1 MKKLT
6 CILLCLLA
14 GCIVASAQT
23 RRVTGKVVSAD
34 DGEPIVG
41 ASVLIKGTATGVIT
55 DSDGT
60 FTFSNLPSGAR
71 TLTIS
76 YVGMVSKDVAVAPR
90 ITVELTAAVQDL
102 DEVMV
107 VAYGTGKKSTFTG
120 SAAVVKSESLDK
132 IKTSNV
138 TQALQGQTPGIQV
151 INSSGQPGDDATI
164 MIRGIGS
171 INAGSSPLYVVDGVV
186 YDGNINAINPSDIE
200 SITILKDASATTL
213 YGSRAANGVVMITTK
228 KGVSDKGAINFRTSW
243 GFSSLA
249 VDMPRQLTSNEFTEL
264 TWLAMKN
271 GYMDNNPAKTA
282 AEAAQYATDNLPN
295 ELKINPYNVAKPVG
309 LDGKIDPAAKLLYW
323 GDWRNEILESR
334 AREEYTIDFS
344 GRSEKGDY
352 FISGGYVN
360 DRGIFTSQKFERF
373 STRMNLNYDV
383 RPWIK
388 IGMNTSFSHG
398 KRELWLDSG
407 TIWFLRTISPNYPVY
422 EVNPKTG
429 EYILDGKGDR
439 IYDYG
444 PNRAT
449 WIEWNPLA
457 DAAYNPSPQNTDNL
471 SSRMYAEI
479 SFAPELKFRT
489 NLSVDY
495 YLQAYDG
502 YVSSEH
508 GYAAGYGGE
517 AYKEH
522 YRMMSYTI
530 NNLLTYN
537 KTFGKHTVSVLLG
550 QEAYSTETKYLMAS
564 KRGFPFGGLTEIN
577 SAAEM
582 NDMGSYTDRYH
593 LLSWLS
599 RLEYDFEDKYYL
611 SGSFRTDGSSRFHP
625 DNRWGRFWS
634 VGASWRL
641 SQEDFIKQYSFV
653 DNLKL
658 KASYG
663 AVGNDM
669 LNTYYA
675 YQGLYATGMN
685 DYNAAGVLVSRLSN
699 SGLKWESNLQFN
711 TGIEFGF
718 FNSISGTF
726 EWFKRSSQD
735 LLFPMPMA
743 PSTGFGSIDRN
754 IGNVQNA
761 GVEGELSYT
770 PVNTKKLRW
779 TITLNA
785 THYKNTITKLP
796 QDEMNSGVFKWREG
810 ESRYN
815 FWGVEY
821 AGVNPENGNDQY
833 WQNIYETVDGEKTLK
848 ERKLTESLNALTSD
862 DQKTYLGEAIPD
874 VFGGIGSSLT
884 WSGIDL
890 SFMLYYSIGGKLYD
904 TDYSQM
910 TAYRTGYSLHP
921 DMLSAWTPENTSAS
935 HPRLSSAKGNE
946 MGAYSSKYV
955 YDNSFA
961 RLRNVTLGY
970 TLPKSI
976 TGKVQINSLRFFVQ
990 TDNPFT
996 WGTAVKRNT
1005 DPEQSIS
1012 GQTNN
1017 RFPATKSVSFGLQLN
1032 L

>member
-1 MKKLT
+1 MKKLI
-6 CILLCLLA
+6 CIILCLLA
-14 GCIVASAQT
+14 CFTEATAQT
-23 RRVTGKVVSAD
+23 SRITGKVISAD

-41 ASVLIKGTATGVIT
+41 ASVLVKGTAAGVIT
-55 DSDGT
+55 DANGT
-60 FTFSNLPSGAR
+60 FTFNNLPAGAR

-76 YVGMVSKDVAVAPR
+76 YVGMVTREVAAAPS
-90 ITVELTAAVQDL
+90 ITVELSASTQNL

-151 INSSGQPGDDATI
+151 INNSGQPGDDATI

-171 INAGSSPLYVVDGVV
+171 MNASSNPLYVVDGVV
-186 YDGNINAINPSDIE
+186 YDGNINAVSPSDIE
-200 SITILKDASATTL
+200 SITILKDASATAL
-213 YGSRAANGVVMITTK
+213 YGSRAANGVIMITTK
-228 KGVSDKGAINFRTSW
+228 RGASDKGAINFRLSR
-243 GFSSLA
+243 GYSSLA
-249 VDMPRQLTSNEFTEL
+249 VDMPRQLTPGEFTEL
-264 TWLAMKN
+264 TWRAMMN
-271 GYMDNNPAKTA
+271 GYMDNNPTKPAS
-282 AEAAQYATDNLPN
+282 EAARYATDNLAN
-295 ELKINPYNVAKPVG
+295 ELKVNPYSIAKPVG

-352 FISGGYVN
+352 FLSGGYVN
-360 DRGIFTSQKFERF
+360 DRGIFTAQKFERF

-383 RPWIK
+383 KPWAK
-388 IGMNTSFSHG
+388 VGVNTSFSHG
-398 KRELWLDSG
+398 KRELWLDGS

-429 EYILDGKGDR
+429 EYILDGQGRR

-479 SFAPELKFRT
+479 TFTPSLKFRT
-489 NLSVDY
+489 NVSVDY

-502 YVSSEH
+502 YTSSEH

-530 NNLLTYN
+530 NNLLTYSQ
-537 KTFGKHTVSVLLG
+537 TFGKHTVSALAG

-582 NDMGSYTDRYH
+582 NDMGSYTDRYR

-599 RLEYDFEDKYYL
+599 RIEYDFDDKYYL

-625 DNRWGRFWS
+625 GNRWGEFWS
-634 VGASWRL
+634 AGASWRL
-641 SQEDFIKQYSFV
+641 SQEEFIKQFTVV
-653 DNLKL
+653 DNLKI

-699 SGLKWESNLQFN
+699 AGLKWESNIQLN
-711 TGIEFGF
+711 AGIEFGF
-718 FNSISGTF
+718 FNRINGTL
-726 EWFKRSSQD
+726 EWFNRTSKD
-735 LLFPMPMA
+735 LLFPMPMP

-754 IGNVQNA
+754 IGNVKNA

-770 PVNTKKLRW
+770 PVMTKKLRW
-779 TITLNA
+779 TVTLNA
-785 THYKNTITKLP
+785 THYRNTIVKLP

-821 AGVNPENGNDQY
+821 AGVNPENGNDRY
-833 WQNIYETVDGEKTLK
+833 WQNIYETVDGEKVLK
-848 ERKLTESLNALTSD
+848 ERTLTEDLNALTSD
-862 DQKTYLGEAIPD
+862 DQKTYLGDAIPKL
-874 VFGGIGSSLT
+874 FGGVGSSLA
-884 WSGIDL
+884 WSGIDF
-890 SFMLYYSIGGKLYD
+890 SFMLYYSLGGKLYD

-910 TAYRTGYSLHP
+910 MAYRTGYSLHP
-921 DMLSAWTPENTSAS
+921 DMLSSWTPDNATSPL
-935 HPRLSSAKGNE
+935 PRLSQAKGNV
-946 MGAYSSKYV
+946 MGSYSSKYV
-955 YDNSFA
+955 FDNSFA

-970 TLPKSI
+970 TLPKAV
-976 TGKVQINSLRFFVQ
+976 TGKVQINSLRLFIQ
-990 TDNPFT
+990 ADNPLT
-996 WGTAVKRNT
+996 WGKAAGRNT

-1012 GQTNN
+1012 GQTSN
-1017 RFPATKSVSFGLQLN
+1017 RFPTTKSVSFGLQLN

>member
-1 MKKLT
+1 MNKLICIT
-6 CILLCLLA
+6 CCLIA
-14 GCIVASAQT
+14 GIMLASAQVS
-23 RRVTGKVVSAD
+23 RVSGKVISSE
-34 DGEPIVG
+34 DGEPIAG
-41 ASVLIKGTATGVIT
+41 ASVLIKGTGTGVIT
-55 DSDGT
+55 DADGS
-60 FTFSNLPSGAR
+60 FTLSNLPAGAR

-76 YVGMVSKDVAVAPR
+76 YVGMQSREVSVAPNL
-90 ITVELTAAVQDL
+90 TVELLPSTLNL

-120 SAAVVKSESLDK
+120 SASVVKSESLEK
-132 IKTSNV
+132 IKTSNI

-151 INSSGQPGDDATI
+151 INNSGEPGDGATI

-171 INAGSSPLYVVDGVV
+171 MNAYSTPLYVVDGVV
-186 YDGNINAINPSDIE
+186 YDGNINAISSADIE

-228 KGVSDKGAINFRTSW
+228 KGVSDRGAINFRTTW
-243 GFSSLA
+243 GFSALA
-249 VDMPRQLTSNEFTEL
+249 VDMPRSLTPNEFTEL

-271 GYMDNNPAKTA
+271 GYLDNNPAKTEADA
-282 AEAAQYATDNLPN
+282 AEYATNNLAN
-295 ELKINPYNVAKPVG
+295 ELKLNPYSIAKPVG
-309 LDGKIDPAAKLLYW
+309 LDGKIDPSAKLLYW
-323 GDWRNEILESR
+323 GDWRNEILESK

-344 GRSEKGDY
+344 GRTQKGDY
-352 FISGGYVN
+352 FISGGYVK
-360 DRGIFTSQKFERF
+360 DRGIFTAQQFERF
-373 STRMNLNYDV
+373 STRMNLNYQV
-383 RPWIK
+383 KPWIQV
-388 IGMNTSFSHG
+388 GVNTSLSHG
-398 KRELWLDSG
+398 KRELWLDGS

-422 EVNPKTG
+422 EVNPATG
-429 EYILDGKGDR
+429 EYILDGKGEK

-457 DAAYNPSPQNTDNL
+457 DAAYNPSPQNTDNV
-471 SSRMYAEI
+471 STRMYAELT
-479 SFAPELKFRT
+479 FLPELKFRT
-489 NLSVDY
+489 NLSIDY

-502 YVSSEH
+502 YTSSEH

-537 KTFGKHTVSVLLG
+537 KSFGEHSVSALVG
-550 QEAYSTETKYLMAS
+550 QEAYATETKYLMAS

-582 NDMGSYTDRYH
+582 NDMGSYTDRYR

-599 RLEYDFEDKYYL
+599 RVEYDFGDKYYL

-625 DNRWGRFWS
+625 NNRWGQFWS
-634 VGASWRL
+634 VGASWRM
-641 SQEDFIKQYSFV
+641 SQEDFIKRYPFI

-669 LNTYYA
+669 LRTYYA

-685 DYNAAGVLVSRLSN
+685 DYNAAGVLVSRLAN
-699 SGLKWESNLQFN
+699 AGLKWESNLQFN
-711 TGIEFGF
+711 TGIEFGLL
-718 FNSISGTF
+718 NRLSGTV
-726 EWFKRSSQD
+726 EWFNRTSKD

-754 IGNVQNA
+754 IGNVKNT
-761 GVEGELSYT
+761 GIEGELSYT

-779 TITLNA
+779 TINLNA
-785 THYKNTITKLP
+785 THYKNSITKLP
-796 QDEMNSGVFKWREG
+796 QEEMNSGVFKWREG

-833 WQNIYETVDGEKTLK
+833 WQNVYETVDGVKTLK
-848 ERKLTESLNALTSD
+848 ERKLTEDLNALTSD
-862 DQKTYLGEAIPD
+862 DQKTYLGEAIPT
-874 VFGGIGSSLT
+874 VFGGFGSSIA
-884 WSGIDL
+884 WHGIDF
-890 SFMLYYSIGGKLYD
+890 SFMIYYSIGGKLYD

-910 TAYRTGYSLHP
+910 MAYRTGYSLHP
-921 DMLSAWTPENTSAS
+921 DMLTAWTPENTAS
-935 HPRLSSAKGNE
+935 KLPRLSLAKGNV
-946 MGAYSSKYV
+946 MGSYSSKYV
-955 YDNSFA
+955 FDNSFA
-961 RLRNVTLGY
+961 RLRNISLGY
-970 TLPKSI
+970 TLPKAL
-976 TGKVQINSLRFFVQ
+976 TGKIQLNSLRLFVQ
-990 TDNPFT
+990 ADNPLT
-996 WGTAVKRNT
+996 WGKAAKRNT
-1005 DPEQSIS
+1005 DPEQSVS
-1012 GQTNN
+1012 GETSN
-1017 RFPATKSVSFGLQLN
+1017 RFPTTKSVSFGLQLN